1 MLNNYYL
8 VRIKGR
14 NLKRFLKFLYRKKIY
29 FINIVNQDDSLFCKL
44 DQNNYKKLIEVKTSY
59 DISLEKVYGYIHL
72 KEIIKK
78 NSIFLIFLTIGLF
91 YLYFLSNI
99 IFKIDIVHDNKE
111 IQQLIKQ
118 ELDKYGIKKYSFIKN
133 YNYIKQI
140 KERIIEN
147 NKNKIEWL
155 EIERI
160 GTRYIVRL
168 ERRIKEVIDKKESK
182 RHLVAKKS
190 GIIKKID
197 GSVGEITKKINDYVS
212 KGDIIISGE
221 IHKGEDIKDNVSAS
235 GNIYAEVWYKVKVSL
250 PLYYYDEIITG
261 HKINTLKIKYLK
273 NEYNLFN
280 KMFKNKKSINN
291 PIFTDFYNMFSINCS
306 NDKEVKIKDEINVI
320 DSEVIALNL
329 ARDKLL
335 NQLDKDEYIIS
346 QKKLKTIINNS
357 TIRVEVFFKVYE
369 NISNYLYY

>member
-72 KEIIKK
+72 KEIIRK
-78 NSIFLIFLTIGLF
+78 NLIFLIFLTIGLF

-133 YNYIKQI
+133 YNYIKKI

-291 PIFTDFYNMFSINCS
+291 PIFTDFYNMFSINYS